1 MKKKLV
7 IFMPSIEGGGVE
19 KNLFIVANYLTKK
32 INNIALITIS
42 KKYKSKFDK
51 SIDFISLESEIWDK
65 QSRKFKYFLSLYLLL
80 KEILKNRNLLIFAFQ
95 ANIYCIILCKIFNI
109 KIIVRSN
116 SAPIGWSQNLIKKF
130 FFKYFLNKADK
141 VMVNSVE
148 FKKSIK
154 KRFNVNAICIY
165 NPLNKFEILK
175 KSKVKSKKYFLTNKK
190 IKILNIG
197 RYVDQKDQETLIR
210 ALNEIKK
217 KVNFEAIIVGKG
229 ILKKKMLTL
238 INKFKLN
245 KMIKLK
251 NFMENPF
258 PILKQSELFIL
269 TSKFEGLPNVL
280 LESIVLKKSIIS
292 SDCETGPREILDDGK
307 GGTLFRTNDYK
318 DLAKKIFLF
327 SKNKKKYKKKNKIAY
342 ERLKRFDYN
351 YNLNKYLKLVSK
363 ELNF

>member
-1 MKKKLV
+1 
-7 IFMPSIEGGGVE
+7 
-19 KNLFIVANYLTKK
+19 
-32 INNIALITIS
+32 
-42 KKYKSKFDK
+42 
-51 SIDFISLESEIWDK
+51 
-65 QSRKFKYFLSLYLLL
+65 LLL
-80 KEILKNRNLLIFAFQ
+80 KEILKNKNLLIFAFQ

-116 SAPIGWSQNLIKKF
+116 SAPIGWSQNLVKKKL
-130 FFKYFLNKADK
+130 FKFFLNKADK

-165 NPLNKFEILK
+165 NPLDKFEILK
-175 KSKVKSKKYFLTNKK
+175 KSKAKSKKYFLTNKK

-197 RYVDQKDQETLIR
+197 RFVDQKDQETLIM

-217 KVNFEAIIVGKG
+217 KINFEAIIVGKG
-229 ILKKKMLTL
+229 ILKKKLLTL
-238 INKFKLN
+238 INKFEMN
-245 KMIKLK
+245 KMIKLQ

-280 LESIVLKKSIIS
+280 LESIVLKKNIIS
-292 SDCETGPREILDDGK
+292 SDCETGPKEILDDGK

-318 DLAKKIFLF
+318 DLAKKILLF
-327 SKNKKKYKKKNKIAY
+327 YKNKKKYKKKNKIAY
-342 ERLKRFDYN
+342 KRLKRFDYN
-351 YNLNKYLKLVSK
+351 YNLNKYFKLVSK
-363 ELNF
+363 ELSF